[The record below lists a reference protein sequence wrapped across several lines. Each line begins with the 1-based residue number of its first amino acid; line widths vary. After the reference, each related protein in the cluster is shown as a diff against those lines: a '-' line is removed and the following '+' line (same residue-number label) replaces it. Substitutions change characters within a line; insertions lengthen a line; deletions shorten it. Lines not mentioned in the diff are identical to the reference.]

1 MKLPVYPTIPL
12 VPDVPDEPPPPAPN
26 VATAVPVCGLENVIV
41 ALLASTIKMF
51 DGIILYP
58 LESNT
63 STTGYCAPNL

>member
-1 MKLPVYPTIPL
+1 
-12 VPDVPDEPPPPAPN
+12 
-26 VATAVPVCGLENVIV
+26 
-41 ALLASTIKMF
+41 MF